1 VTLTHARLGRHG
13 HDGQARTSLK
23 LLRSVRWRCW
33 WEKYPSAARNRPRDD
48 SCSLGTGGRRLISMA
63 MWKTVA
69 EGAEHAGHDERDI
82 RAALGRDDVRRA
94 LALIM
99 NRYGDEVYRLA
110 YAMTHSYH
118 LAEEV
123 RQQVF
128 VEVYRDLASF
138 SGRTSLRAWVFG
150 IARHRCLDIAKKHR
164 RWTTRFK
171 NEPPADEEPDDHQ
184 PDREIDRSRIAKLL
198 AACLAKLAPAARDA
212 VVLRYHQDLS
222 YDEASAIAGD
232 NAGTLQQRVARAL
245 PALRRCIDAHLHAG
259 PSR

>member
-1 VTLTHARLGRHG
+1 MARWKPV
-13 HDGQARTSLK
+13 DDIAEQ
-23 LLRSVRWRCW
+23 SV
-33 WEKYPSAARNRPRDD
+33 
-48 SCSLGTGGRRLISMA
+48 
-63 MWKTVA
+63 
-69 EGAEHAGHDERDI
+69 HDERDI
-82 RAALGRDDVRRA
+82 RAALHANDMRRA
-94 LALIM
+94 LTLMM

-128 VEVYRDLASF
+128 VEVYRDLTSF
-138 SGRTSLRAWVFG
+138 AGRASLRAWVFG

-164 RWTTRFK
+164 RWTNRFK
-171 NEPPADEEPDDHQ
+171 NEPPPDEEPDDHE
-184 PDREIDRSRIAKLL
+184 PDRELDRSRLAKIL
-198 AACLAKLAPAARDA
+198 ASCLAKLAPAARDA

-245 PALRRCIDAHLHAG
+245 PALRRCVDARLHAG
-259 PSR
+259 SPR

>member
-1 VTLTHARLGRHG
+1 M
-13 HDGQARTSLK
+13 
-23 LLRSVRWRCW
+23 
-33 WEKYPSAARNRPRDD
+33 DD
-48 SCSLGTGGRRLISMA
+48 IA
-63 MWKTVA
+63 EQTV
-69 EGAEHAGHDERDI
+69 HDERDI
-82 RAALGRDDVRRA
+82 RAALRANDMRRA
-94 LALIM
+94 LTLMM

-128 VEVYRDLASF
+128 VEVYRDLPSF
-138 SGRTSLRAWVFG
+138 AGRASLRAWVFG

-164 RWTTRFK
+164 RWTNRFK
-171 NEPPADEEPDDHQ
+171 NEPPPDEEPDDHE
-184 PDREIDRSRIAKLL
+184 PDRELDRSRLAKIL
-198 AACLAKLAPAARDA
+198 AGCLAKLAPAARDA

-245 PALRRCIDAHLHAG
+245 PALRRCVDARLHTG
-259 PSR
+259 SSR

>member
-1 VTLTHARLGRHG
+1 MDDIAE
-13 HDGQARTSLK
+13 Q
-23 LLRSVRWRCW
+23 SV
-33 WEKYPSAARNRPRDD
+33 
-48 SCSLGTGGRRLISMA
+48 
-63 MWKTVA
+63 
-69 EGAEHAGHDERDI
+69 HDERDI
-82 RAALGRDDVRRA
+82 RAALHANDMRRA
-94 LALIM
+94 LTLMM

-128 VEVYRDLASF
+128 VEVYRDLPSF
-138 SGRTSLRAWVFG
+138 AGRASLRAWVFG

-164 RWTTRFK
+164 RWTNRFK
-171 NEPPADEEPDDHQ
+171 NEPPPDEEPDDHE
-184 PDREIDRSRIAKLL
+184 PDRELDRSRLAKIL
-198 AACLAKLAPAARDA
+198 AGCLAKLAPAARDA

-245 PALRRCIDAHLHAG
+245 PALRRCVDARLHAG
-259 PSR
+259 SSR

>member
-1 VTLTHARLGRHG
+1 M
-13 HDGQARTSLK
+13 
-23 LLRSVRWRCW
+23 
-33 WEKYPSAARNRPRDD
+33 DD
-48 SCSLGTGGRRLISMA
+48 IA
-63 MWKTVA
+63 EQTV
-69 EGAEHAGHDERDI
+69 HDERDI
-82 RAALGRDDVRRA
+82 RAALRANDMRRA
-94 LALIM
+94 LTLMM

-138 SGRTSLRAWVFG
+138 AGRASLRAWVFG

-164 RWTTRFK
+164 RWTHRFK
-171 NEPPADEEPDDHQ
+171 NEPPPDEEPDDHE
-184 PDREIDRSRIAKLL
+184 PDRELDRSRLAKIL
-198 AACLAKLAPAARDA
+198 ASCLAKLAPAARDA

-245 PALRRCIDAHLHAG
+245 PALRRCVDARLHTG
-259 PSR
+259 SSR

>member
-1 VTLTHARLGRHG
+1 VG
-13 HDGQARTSLK
+13 
-23 LLRSVRWRCW
+23 
-33 WEKYPSAARNRPRDD
+33 KYPSVATDRLRDD
-48 SCSLGTGGRRLISMA
+48 SCSLGTGGRRLINMA
-63 MWKTVA
+63 TWKPVDEA
-69 EGAEHAGHDERDI
+69 VEYVGHDERDI
-82 RAALGRDDVRRA
+82 RAALGSSDVRRA
-94 LALIM
+94 LTLMM

-110 YAMTHSYH
+110 YAMTRSYH

-138 SGRTSLRAWVFG
+138 SGRTSFRAWVFG

-171 NEPPADEEPDDHQ
+171 NEPPPDEEPDDHE
-184 PDREIDRSRIAKLL
+184 PDRDLDRSRIARIL

-245 PALRRCIDAHLHAG
+245 PALRRCVDAHLHAG
-259 PSR
+259 PPR

>member
-1 VTLTHARLGRHG
+1 MVT
-13 HDGQARTSLK
+13 
-23 LLRSVRWRCW
+23 
-33 WEKYPSAARNRPRDD
+33 
-48 SCSLGTGGRRLISMA
+48 
-63 MWKTVA
+63 WKTVDEA
-69 EGAEHAGHDERDI
+69 AEHAAHDERDI
-82 RAALGRDDVRRA
+82 RAALGSGDVRRA
-94 LALIM
+94 LTLMM
-99 NRYGDEVYRLA
+99 NRYGDDVYRLA
-110 YAMTHSYH
+110 YAMTHSHH

-150 IARHRCLDIAKKHR
+150 IARHRCLDVSKKQR
-164 RWTTRFK
+164 RWTVRFK
-171 NEPPADEEPDDHQ
+171 NEPPPDDELDDHE
-184 PDREIDRSRIAKLL
+184 PDRELDRSRLAKIL

-245 PALRRCIDAHLHAG
+245 PALRRCVDARLHAG
-259 PSR
+259 VPR

>member
-1 VTLTHARLGRHG
+1 
-13 HDGQARTSLK
+13 
-23 LLRSVRWRCW
+23 
-33 WEKYPSAARNRPRDD
+33 
-48 SCSLGTGGRRLISMA
+48 MA
-63 MWKTVA
+63 MWKTVDQA
-69 EGAEHAGHDERDI
+69 AEHAGHDERDI
-82 RAALGRDDVRRA
+82 RAAQGNGDVRRA
-94 LALIM
+94 LTLMM

-138 SGRTSLRAWVFG
+138 SGRTSFRAWMFG

-164 RWTTRFK
+164 RWTARFK
-171 NEPPADEEPDDHQ
+171 NELPADEEPDDHE
-184 PDREIDRSRIAKLL
+184 PDRELDRSRIAKIL

-212 VVLRYHQDLS
+212 VVLRYQQDLS

-245 PALRRCIDAHLHAG
+245 PALRRCIDARLHART
-259 PSR
+259 SR